1 LVLIRVNSQPV
12 RRSFSQLHVSIN
24 SDSAKADPFVV
35 NNSRRVAF
43 IVIGL
48 WLAVILGVTIRG
60 MIAPHQNSVF
70 LVFRD
75 AGRAWLAGQPLYSH
89 VGKYLYSPLAAA
101 LFAPFA
107 LLPDWAAS
115 AVWRLATG
123 LAYLFAVFYWFGRYS
138 GNGRDEFPLIRGRFG
153 TKSSAVK
160 QRPDERELVPTVLA
174 LLLPLSIGNLNN
186 GQASPLIIALL
197 ICGCLAAIDQR
208 WTLAAG
214 CIAIA
219 TFFKIYPLAIG
230 LLLAVIEPRKLTWR
244 LILGVLIL
252 GALSLVLQRPDYVI
266 HQYEDWWHSLGADQ
280 RRVSTELGSWR
291 DAWLLLR
298 IAHVPITVG
307 VYAILQAAAALM
319 AAIYCW
325 CRSKHWNRA
334 AVVWS
339 AFSVGCLWITLFG
352 PSTELATYIF
362 LAPVVAFACAKMLTP
377 VIQRRE
383 PFGWLQFLAV
393 AAYGLLLLAEALNA
407 WVPVIRQNNYLHAIQ
422 PVAAFLFLGLTLVWN
437 PLKSERSDI
446 VASAQP

>member
-1 LVLIRVNSQPV
+1 M
-12 RRSFSQLHVSIN
+12 
-24 SDSAKADPFVV
+24 A
-35 NNSRRVAF
+35 
-43 IVIGL
+43 
-48 WLAVILGVTIRG
+48 
-60 MIAPHQNSVF
+60 APHQNSVF

-89 VGKYLYSPLAAA
+89 IGKYLYSPLAAA

-123 LAYLFAVFYWFGRYS
+123 LAYLFAGICWFGRYS
-138 GNGRDEFPLIRGRFG
+138 GNARDKLPLVRGRFG
-153 TKSSAVK
+153 TKSSRVK
-160 QRPDERELVPTVLA
+160 QREERELVPTVTVLALA

-197 ICGCLAAIDQR
+197 ICGCLAALDER

-252 GALSLVLQRPDYVI
+252 GVLSLILQRPDYVI
-266 HQYEDWWHSLGADQ
+266 RQYGDWWHALGADQ
-280 RRVSTELGSWR
+280 RRVSPELGSWR

-298 IAHVPITVG
+298 IAHVPIAVG
-307 VYAILQAAAALM
+307 AYAILQAGAALM
-319 AAIYCW
+319 AAIYCRW
-325 CRSKHWNRA
+325 RSKHWNRA

-339 AFSVGCLWITLFG
+339 AFSAGCLWITLFG
-352 PSTELATYIF
+352 PSTELA
-362 LAPVVAFACAKMLTP
+362 
-377 VIQRRE
+377 
-383 PFGWLQFLAV
+383 
-393 AAYGLLLLAEALNA
+393 
-407 WVPVIRQNNYLHAIQ
+407 
-422 PVAAFLFLGLTLVWN
+422 
-437 PLKSERSDI
+437 
-446 VASAQP
+446 

>member
-1 LVLIRVNSQPV
+1 MV
-12 RRSFSQLHVSIN
+12 
-24 SDSAKADPFVV
+24 
-35 NNSRRVAF
+35 
-43 IVIGL
+43 
-48 WLAVILGVTIRG
+48 
-60 MIAPHQNSVF
+60 APHQNSVF

-107 LLPDWAAS
+107 LVPDWAAS

-123 LAYLFAVFYWFGRYS
+123 LAYLSAVICWFGRYQS
-138 GNGRDEFPLIRGRFG
+138 Y
-153 TKSSAVK
+153 SSSSSS
-160 QRPDERELVPTVLA
+160 VPTILGLA

-197 ICGCLAAIDQR
+197 ICGCLAALDER

-252 GALSLVLQRPDYVI
+252 GILSLVLQRPEYVI
-266 HQYEDWWHSLGADQ
+266 SQYGDWWRSLGADQ

-307 VYAILQAAAALM
+307 AYAILQAAAAL
-319 AAIYCW
+319 AAASYCW
-325 CRSKHWNRA
+325 WRSKHWNRA
-334 AVVWS
+334 AVIWS
-339 AFSVGCLWITLFG
+339 AFSAGCLWITLFG

-362 LAPVVAFACAKMLTP
+362 LAPVVAFACAKVLTP

-393 AAYGLLLLAEALNA
+393 GAYGLLLLAEALNA

-422 PVAAFLFLGLTLVWN
+422 PVAALLFLGFILCWN
-437 PLKSERSDI
+437 PLKSEASDI
-446 VASAQP
+446 GASAQP

>member
-1 LVLIRVNSQPV
+1 LILIRVNS
-12 RRSFSQLHVSIN
+12 R
-24 SDSAKADPFVV
+24 PFVV

-48 WLAVILGVTIRG
+48 WLAVIFGVTIRG
-60 MIAPHQNSVF
+60 MVAPHQNSVF

-75 AGRAWLAGQPLYSH
+75 AGRAWLAAQPLYSH

-107 LLPDWAAS
+107 LIPDWAAS
-115 AVWRLATG
+115 AVWRLGTG
-123 LAYLFAVFYWFGRYS
+123 LAYLFVVVSWFHRY
-138 GNGRDEFPLIRGRFG
+138 GRDELPLIRGVGRRTESG
-153 TKSSAVK
+153 VK
-160 QRPDERELVPTVLA
+160 QRPDERELVPTVLGLA
-174 LLLPLSIGNLNN
+174 ILLPLSIGNLNN

-197 ICGCLAAIDQR
+197 LSGCLAMLDDR

-230 LLLAVIEPRKLTWR
+230 LLLAVIEPRRLTWR

-252 GALSLVLQRPDYVI
+252 GVLSLILQRPDYVI
-266 HQYEDWWHSLGADQ
+266 SQYKDWWHSLGADQ

-307 VYAILQAAAALM
+307 AYAILQAAAALA

-325 CRSKHWNRA
+325 WRSKHWNRA

-362 LAPVVAFACAKMLTP
+362 PAPVVTFACAKVLTP

-407 WVPVIRQNNYLHAIQ
+407 WIPVIRQNNYLHAIQ
-422 PVAAFLFLGLTLVWN
+422 PVAALLFLGFTLVWN
-437 PLKSERSDI
+437 PLKSELSDSG
-446 VASAQP
+446 ASAQP

>member
-1 LVLIRVNSQPV
+1 MVKFP
-12 RRSFSQLHVSIN
+12 
-24 SDSAKADPFVV
+24 
-35 NNSRRVAF
+35 RRVAF
-43 IVIGL
+43 IVLGL
-48 WLAVILGVTIRG
+48 WLVVIFGVTIRG

-75 AGRAWLAGQPLYSH
+75 AGRAWLAGQPLYLH

-101 LFAPFA
+101 FFAPFA

-115 AVWRLATG
+115 AVWRLITG
-123 LAYLFAVFYWFGRYS
+123 LAYLFAVICWFRRYS
-138 GNGRDEFPLIRGRFG
+138 GNARDELPLVRGRFG
-153 TKSSAVK
+153 TKSSRVK
-160 QRPDERELVPTVLA
+160 QRDEWELVPTVTVLALALA

-197 ICGCLAAIDQR
+197 ICGCLAVLDER
-208 WTLAAG
+208 WIVAAA
-214 CIAIA
+214 CIAVA

-252 GALSLVLQRPDYVI
+252 GALSLVSQRPDYVI

-307 VYAILQAAAALM
+307 VYAILQSAAALM

-325 CRSKHWNRA
+325 WRSKHWNRA

-362 LAPVVAFACAKMLTP
+362 LAPAVAFACAKVLAP

-422 PVAAFLFLGLTLVWN
+422 PVAAFLFLGFTLVWN
-437 PLKSERSDI
+437 PLKSERSDFG
-446 VASAQP
+446 ASAQP

>member
-1 LVLIRVNSQPV
+1 MVKFP
-12 RRSFSQLHVSIN
+12 RRAAL
-24 SDSAKADPFVV
+24 
-35 NNSRRVAF
+35 

-60 MIAPHQNSVF
+60 MVAPHQNSVF

-115 AVWRLATG
+115 AVWRLGTG
-123 LAYLFAVFYWFGRYS
+123 LAYLFAVFRWFGRYS
-138 GNGRDEFPLIRGRFG
+138 GKDELPLIRAFG
-153 TKSSAVK
+153 NGIESGVK
-160 QRPDERELVPTVLA
+160 QRPDERELVPTVTVLALA
-174 LLLPLSIGNLNN
+174 LLLPLSVGNLNN

-197 ICGCLAAIDQR
+197 ICGCLAALDER

-230 LLLAVIEPRKLTWR
+230 LLLVVIEARKLTWR

-252 GALSLVLQRPDYVI
+252 GVLSLILQRPDYVI
-266 HQYEDWWHSLGADQ
+266 RQYEDWWHSLGADQ

-307 VYAILQAAAALM
+307 AYAILQAGAALM
-319 AAIYCW
+319 AAIYCRW
-325 CRSKHWNRA
+325 RSKHWNRA

-362 LAPVVAFACAKMLTP
+362 LAPVVAFACAKALMP

-383 PFGWLQFLAV
+383 PFGWLQLIVV

-422 PVAAFLFLGLTLVWN
+422 PVAALLFLGFILVWN
-437 PLKSERSDI
+437 PLKSERLDMG
-446 VASAQP
+446 ASAQP